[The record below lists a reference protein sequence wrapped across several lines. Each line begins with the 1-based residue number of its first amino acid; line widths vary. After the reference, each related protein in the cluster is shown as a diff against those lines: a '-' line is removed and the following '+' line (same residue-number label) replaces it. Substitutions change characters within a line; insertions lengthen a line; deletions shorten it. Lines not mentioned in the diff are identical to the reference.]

1 MKDLKSKNI
10 FSSFLYER
18 KNLSISYI
26 IKKFGS
32 RIIDVLITFPLSI
45 IKENLIKKLELKYID
60 SLVTLDIKV
69 VDYIKKYNR
78 RSPFI
83 VICEDMYKQRIHIL
97 YFNLYENQIKNF
109 LKKGNTYR
117 VSGKLEVSKSSFQII
132 HPLNIISNESIN
144 KYENI
149 YPEYDL
155 SRKRINKKIFRN
167 VINNNIKSFSN
178 NNFPQEWIPRRVIE
192 KYDWYSFRDSLLNI
206 HKPNKV
212 FDKNELNTFRTRI
225 AFDELL
231 SSYLTFYELKKK
243 FNFYKNDISIKDF
256 SCSKEIIKRLQFRLT
271 IDQIKALN
279 QVQSDLKQKFRMYRL
294 IQGDVGSG
302 KTIIALLASVDVI
315 KNGFQVVLMAPT
327 EILAR
332 QHYEYF
338 CEHLPEFTNQICLLT
353 GKTKSKKNIYELIL
367 NDEIKILIGTHS
379 VYNNEVKFKNLGLII
394 IDEQH
399 KFGVKQR
406 IKLLDKSRFC
416 HTLIMSATPIPRSL
430 SFVIY
435 GEISISDIKTKP
447 KGRKKVIT
455 TIINIEKIESLIEG
469 IKRKIQLNEQ
479 IFWILPTI
487 NNEELN
493 SKETVTTRFQYLNKV
508 FNNKVSMIHGKM
520 KKEELNKTMNDF
532 KNKKISILVSTTLI
546 EVGVNI
552 PSATLIVIERA
563 EMFGLAQLHQLRGRI
578 VRGNLQGNCVLIF
591 SDNLS
596 EGTLQRLS
604 ILKSSE
610 NGFKIAEKD
619 LEIRGAG
626 DFFGTNQSGIPV
638 WRFFNP
644 SFDKKLIIESKEV
657 SEDLVRN
664 YNQNKEKIDFLR
676 EVFYRNENFMNYFS
690 V

>member
-18 KNLSISYI
+18 KNLSISHI
-26 IKKFGS
+26 IKRFGS
-32 RIIDVLITFPLSI
+32 RVIDVLITLPLSI

-212 FDKNELNTFRTRI
+212 VDKNELNTFRTRI

-338 CEHLPEFTNQICLLT
+338 CEHLPEFANQICLLT

-399 KFGVKQR
+399 KFAVKQR

>member
-10 FSSFLYER
+10 FSSFSYER
-18 KNLSISYI
+18 KNLSISNI
-26 IKKFGS
+26 INKFGI
-32 RIIDVLITFPLSI
+32 RVIDVLTTFPLSI
-45 IKENLIKKLELKYID
+45 TKENFIKQIDLKYID
-60 SLVTLDIKV
+60 SLITLDIKV
-69 VDYIKKYNR
+69 IEYTKKYNK

-83 VICEDMYKQRIHIL
+83 IICEDMEQQRINLL

-109 LKKGNTYR
+109 LKKDNIYR
-117 VSGKLEVSKSSFQII
+117 VSGKLEVSRSSFQII
-132 HPLNIISNESIN
+132 HPLNIINKNNIIN
-144 KYENI
+144 YENI

-155 SRKRINKKIFRN
+155 SRKKINKKIFRS
-167 VINNNIKSFSN
+167 VINKNIN
-178 NNFPQEWIPRRVIE
+178 LLINDLIPEEWIPERIIE
-192 KYDWYSFRDSLLNI
+192 KYKWYSFKDSLINI

-212 FDKNELNTFRTRI
+212 FDNNEMNTFRRRI

-243 FNFYKNDISIKDF
+243 FNFYKNDISIKNF
-256 SCSKEIIKRLQFRLT
+256 SRSKEVIKRLQFSLT
-271 IDQIKALN
+271 TDQVKVLN
-279 QVQSDLKQKFRMYRL
+279 DIESDLKKKFRMYRL

-302 KTIIALLASVDVI
+302 KTIIALLASIDVI
-315 KNGFQVVLMAPT
+315 NNGFQVVLMAPT

-338 CEHLPEFTNQICLLT
+338 CEYLPEFSDQISLLT
-353 GKTKSKKNIYELIL
+353 GKTKSKKDIYKSISS
-367 NDEIKILIGTHS
+367 NKIKILIGTHS
-379 VYNNEVKFKNLGLII
+379 VYNNDVKFQNLGLII

-406 IKLLDKSRFC
+406 IKLLDKSKFC

-447 KGRKKVIT
+447 EGRKKVIT
-455 TIINIEKIESLIEG
+455 SIINIKKIENLIDG
-469 IKRKIQLNEQ
+469 IKRKIQMNEQ

-487 NNEELN
+487 NEDDSN
-493 SKETVTTRFQYLNKV
+493 SKETVTTRFNYLKKV
-508 FNNKVSMIHGKM
+508 FKNKVSMIHGKM
-520 KKEELNKTMNDF
+520 KKDELSKTMDDF
-532 KNKKISILVSTTLI
+532 KNKTISILVSTTLI
-546 EVGVNI
+546 EVGVNV
-552 PSATLIVIERA
+552 PTATLIVIERA

-578 VRGNLQGNCVLIF
+578 VRGNLQGNCVLIY

-596 EGTLQRLS
+596 ESTLTRLS

-610 NGFKIAEKD
+610 NGFEIAEKD

-638 WRFFNP
+638 WRFFKP
-644 SFDKKLIIESKEV
+644 SIDRKLIIESKEV
-657 SEDLVRN
+657 SEKLVKD
-664 YNQNKEKIDFLR
+664 YAKNKEKIDFLR

>member
-10 FSSFLYER
+10 FSSFFYER
-18 KNLSISYI
+18 KSLSISNI
-26 IKKFGS
+26 ISKFGT
-32 RIIDVLITFPLSI
+32 RVIDILITFPLSI
-45 IKENLIKKLELKYID
+45 TKENFIKRLDLKYLN

-69 VDYIKKYNR
+69 IDYTKKYNW

-83 VICEDMYKQRIHIL
+83 VVCEDMEKQRINIL
-97 YFNLYENQIKNF
+97 YFNLHENQIKNF
-109 LKKGNTYR
+109 LKKDNIYR

-132 HPLNIISNESIN
+132 HPLNIINKNNIN
-144 KYENI
+144 NYENI

-155 SRKRINKKIFRN
+155 SRKKINKKTFRN
-167 VINNNIKSFSN
+167 IINKNISFFTNNT
-178 NNFPQEWIPRRVIE
+178 FPKEWIPENILN
-192 KYDWYSFRDSLLNI
+192 KYKWNSFKDSLISI
-206 HKPNKV
+206 HKPHKV
-212 FDKNELNTFRTRI
+212 FDSDEMNTFRRRI

-231 SSYLTFYELKKK
+231 SSFLTFYELKKK
-243 FNFYKNDISIKDF
+243 FNFYKNEISINDF
-256 SCSKEIIKRLQFRLT
+256 SNSKKIIKKLGFSLT
-271 IDQIKALN
+271 SDQIKTLN
-279 QVQSDLKQKFRMYRL
+279 EIEGDLKQKFRMYRL

-302 KTIIALLASVDVI
+302 KTIIALLASIDVI
-315 KNGFQVVLMAPT
+315 NNGFQVVLMAPT

-338 CEHLPEFTNQICLLT
+338 CEHLPELSNQICLLT
-353 GKTKSKKNIYELIL
+353 SKTNSKKEVYKSIL
-367 NDEIKILIGTHS
+367 SSKIKILIGTHS
-379 VYNNEVKFKNLGLII
+379 VYNRDIKFKNLGLII

-406 IKLLDKSRFC
+406 IKLLDKSKFC

-447 KGRKKVIT
+447 PGRKKVIT
-455 TIINIEKIESLIEG
+455 SIINIKKIDSLIDG
-469 IKRKIQLNEQ
+469 IKRKILMNEQ
-479 IFWILPTI
+479 VFWILPTI
-487 NNEELN
+487 NSDDVN
-493 SKETVTTRFQYLNKV
+493 SKETVTSRFNYLKEI

-520 KKEELNKTMNDF
+520 KKDELNKTMDDF
-532 KNKKISILVSTTLI
+532 KNKNISILVSTTLV

-552 PSATLIVIERA
+552 PTATLIVIERA

-578 VRGNLQGNCVLIF
+578 VRGNLQGNCVLIY
-591 SDNLS
+591 SNNLS
-596 EGTLQRLS
+596 ESTLKRLS
-604 ILKSSE
+604 ILKRSE
-610 NGFKIAEKD
+610 NGFEIAEKD

-638 WRFFNP
+638 WRFFKP
-644 SFDKKLIIESKEV
+644 SIDRKLISESKEV
-657 SEDLVRN
+657 SEKLVKN
-664 YNQNKEKIDFLR
+664 YKINKVKIDFLR

>member
-1 MKDLKSKNI
+1 
-10 FSSFLYER
+10 
-18 KNLSISYI
+18 
-26 IKKFGS
+26 
-32 RIIDVLITFPLSI
+32 
-45 IKENLIKKLELKYID
+45 
-60 SLVTLDIKV
+60 
-69 VDYIKKYNR
+69 
-78 RSPFI
+78 
-83 VICEDMYKQRIHIL
+83 
-97 YFNLYENQIKNF
+97 
-109 LKKGNTYR
+109 
-117 VSGKLEVSKSSFQII
+117 
-132 HPLNIISNESIN
+132 
-144 KYENI
+144 
-149 YPEYDL
+149 
-155 SRKRINKKIFRN
+155 
-167 VINNNIKSFSN
+167 
-178 NNFPQEWIPRRVIE
+178 
-192 KYDWYSFRDSLLNI
+192 
-206 HKPNKV
+206 
-212 FDKNELNTFRTRI
+212 
-225 AFDELL
+225 
-231 SSYLTFYELKKK
+231 
-243 FNFYKNDISIKDF
+243 
-256 SCSKEIIKRLQFRLT
+256 
-271 IDQIKALN
+271 
-279 QVQSDLKQKFRMYRL
+279 MYRL

-302 KTIIALLASVDVI
+302 KTIIALLASIDVV

-338 CEHLPEFTNQICLLT
+338 CEHLPEFSDQICLLT
-353 GKTKSKKNIYELIL
+353 GKTKSKKNIYESIL
-367 NDEIKILIGTHS
+367 NDKIKILIGTHS
-379 VYNNEVKFKNLGLII
+379 VYNNDVKFKNLGLII

-455 TIINIEKIESLIEG
+455 TIINVEKIESLIEG
-469 IKRKIQLNEQ
+469 IKRKIQMNEQ

-487 NNEELN
+487 NNEDLN
-493 SKETVTTRFQYLNKV
+493 SKETVTTRFQYLSKV
-508 FNNKVSMIHGKM
+508 FKNKVSMIHGKM

-532 KNKKISILVSTTLI
+532 KNKEISILVSTTLI

-552 PSATLIVIERA
+552 PSATLMVIERA

-596 EGTLQRLS
+596 ESTLQRLS

-610 NGFKIAEKD
+610 NGFEIAEKD

-644 SFDKKLIIESKEV
+644 SVDKKLIIESKEV
-657 SEDLVRN
+657 SEDLVKE